1 MVDPKMK
8 VAVVGLVFESTEYPG
23 ATVEI
28 CVSIHSPERI
38 NPGGNEHTLTTL
50 VKVVSGWRL

>member
-8 VAVVGLVFESTEYPG
+8 VALVGLVFESTEYPG

-28 CVSIHSPERI
+28 CVPIHSPELV
-38 NPGGNEHTLTTL
+38 NPGGNEHALTTP